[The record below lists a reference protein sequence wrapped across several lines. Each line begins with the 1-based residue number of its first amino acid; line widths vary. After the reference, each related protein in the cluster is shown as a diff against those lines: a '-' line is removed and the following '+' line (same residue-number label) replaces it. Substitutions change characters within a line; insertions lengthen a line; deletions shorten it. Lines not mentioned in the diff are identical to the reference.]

1 MACNTTSR
9 VVRIDEAA
17 PIRRVLGA
25 TTEPNRSTGDRVGL
39 GLWACRGSPLWR
51 RPNARGA
58 CRKDESKSADTRH

>member
-9 VVRIDEAA
+9 AVRIDEAS
-17 PIRRVLGA
+17 PIRRVLDA
-25 TTEPNRSTGDRVGL
+25 ATEPNRSTGNRASL

-58 CRKDESKSADTRH
+58 CRKMKAN